1 MNKCISP
8 VSLLHPIILPTKS
21 KIANG
26 PAQHLDI
33 LFKLIFE
40 KHNNDRFRF
49 PSLLH
54 SMMVFNCTY
63 PQYTNNIIAYEIFLK
78 IGAVDNEE
86 IEKVCPIAQLYR
98 YLPPPEGWVL

>member
-8 VSLLHPIILPTKS
+8 VSPLHLIILPKES
-21 KIANG
+21 QIADG
-26 PAQHLDI
+26 PAKHLDT
-33 LFKLIFE
+33 LFTIKF
-40 KHNNDRFRF
+40 KMHNDDRF

-63 PQYTNNIIAYEIFLK
+63 PQYTNHLIAYEIFLK
-78 IGAVDNEE
+78 IGAVDNKE
-86 IEKVCPIAQLYR
+86 IEKVCPIAQLYL